1 MTLTEL
7 RKNTYFQD
15 SKTKQMKRIWMFAL
29 LFMPGILVAQ
39 IEMVPSAEGILFRES
54 GKDVVFY
61 QIKPKSLNGKY
72 ERSHYFHP
80 LWGLDGQVITED
92 FPKDHPH
99 HRGIFWAW
107 HQVLVNDKPAGDL
120 WELKGIRQ
128 EVREVE
134 FISRPDG
141 AGEFRSDVVWVS
153 KKAAGHHSEKDVVRE
168 ECKVIIH
175 KAKVGYRQIDFEI
188 SLYALH
194 PDVKIGGSDDEKGY
208 GGFSVR
214 SQLHGD
220 VRFQGK
226 QGSVV
231 PENTAV
237 ESPGWINLLSQV
249 PPDMKRYGLTIIDQ
263 KSNPGYPQ
271 PWILRSSS
279 SMQNAVYPG
288 CITVALDP
296 IKPLVLRYSVVVH
309 NGNLKGRKIGRI
321 KK

>member
-1 MTLTEL
+1 
-7 RKNTYFQD
+7 
-15 SKTKQMKRIWMFAL
+15 MFAL
-29 LFMPGILVAQ
+29 LFMPGFLVAQ
-39 IEMVPSAEGILFRES
+39 IEMVPSEEGILFRES
-54 GKDVVFY
+54 GNDVVFY
-61 QIKPKSLNGKY
+61 QIKPKSLSGKD
-72 ERSHYFHP
+72 ERNHYFHP

-107 HQVLVNDKPAGDL
+107 HEVLVNGRSAGDL

-141 AGEFRSDVVWVS
+141 AGEFRSDVVWIS
-153 KKAAGHHSEKDVVRE
+153 KKVAGPRNEKEVVRE
-168 ECKVIIH
+168 ECKVILH
-175 KAKVGYRQIDFEI
+175 PQKVGYRQIDFEI

-194 PDVKIGGSDDEKGY
+194 PDVSIGGADDEKGY

-214 SQLHGD
+214 SQLHGN
-220 VRFQGK
+220 VTFEGK
-226 QGSVV
+226 QGPVI

-237 ESPGWINLLSQV
+237 ESPGWVNLVSQV
-249 PPDMKRYGLTIIDQ
+249 PPDMRRYGLAIIDQ

-271 PWILRSSS
+271 RWILRNSS

-288 CITVALDP
+288 RTPVALDP
-296 IKPLVLRYSVVVH
+296 IKPLVLRYTLVVH
-309 NGNLKGRKIGRI
+309 NGNLKGRKIARI